1 MNIHERANFVRAMDT
16 IVRAIND
23 ESYLNIW
30 LSLGVA
36 DGDVDGTET
45 DEELEFYVDDDAEF
59 AELMDLFLYV
69 IKWTPD
75 SPFASIGKRFAITQL
90 RISPKP
96 FVFVMTEFRNS
107 IASPFIW
114 NIYS

>member
-69 IKWTPD
+69 IKP
-75 SPFASIGKRFAITQL
+75 
-90 RISPKP
+90 
-96 FVFVMTEFRNS
+96 VRNNGGLYVDGVVS
-107 IASPFIW
+107 RKGE
-114 NIYS
+114 

>member
-1 MNIHERANFVRAMDT
+1 MKKAFILSFLFILSFNLQAQLHNGSI
-16 IVRAIND
+16 IVGEDKAV
-23 ESYLNIW
+23 STPFFSVC
-30 LSLGVA
+30 LSK
-36 DGDVDGTET
+36 
-45 DEELEFYVDDDAEF
+45 AEIIS
-59 AELMDLFLYV
+59 AL
-69 IKWTPD
+69 WTPD